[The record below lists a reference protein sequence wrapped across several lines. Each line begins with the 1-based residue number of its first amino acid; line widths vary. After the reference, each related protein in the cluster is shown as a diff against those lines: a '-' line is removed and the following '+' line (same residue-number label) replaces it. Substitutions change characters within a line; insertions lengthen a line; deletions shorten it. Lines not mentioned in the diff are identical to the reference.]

1 MLNPRIAMPTSK
13 ASSPR
18 SAGFYVRAVTLRSA
32 TCAGRG
38 WRRSCG
44 SSSIGRAS
52 SSGVIASLPR
62 TSSLR
67 STASRSTVRGF
78 AMQSRV
84 GCGRRCATSS
94 ACATPV
100 FTTCCA
106 PGAWPMFLFCC
117 KSRSLLP
124 ARSGLGRTRLSVRG
138 SRFVDDRLS
147 CGVIGLRAQA
157 HWPLIRLHPQP
168 LHLLEQPPV
177 RDPQLLRRP
186 RLHPTRAPERGLD
199 LLALEGVGAV
209 LEDARRG
216 AVAARLLEP
225 LGEEI
230 VGDRR
235 ARRREQHGPLEL
247 VGELAHVP
255 RERVAGEERERLL
268 ARLGDRLLH
277 LAREPP
283 EQVARERR
291 DVLAP
296 LAQRGEADREDAQ
309 AIVEVLAE
317 AAGLHLVL
325 EGAVGGHDD
334 ARIDRA
340 GAVLAHRTDLPL
352 LQHAEKLRLERRAGL
367 RDLVE
372 KERAAAR
379 HLEEALAILGG
390 AREGAA
396 AVAEELALEQALG
409 ERGTVD
415 GDEEVVAAR
424 SGGVDGARHQLLAG
438 TGLALE
444 EDRGARA
451 GDPGDQLE
459 HVPHRLAGAHQLGW
473 PLDLAQVGVL
483 DREPLVRA
491 PELLHQPNV
500 LAHQVESLDRAAE
513 REPELLALPRLG
525 AVAVD
530 AALVDRLDDGV
541 DVGVAGQDDAHGV
554 GADRHRA
561 LEEFGAAH
569 RRHALVGDDHRR
581 LAPP

>member
-52 SSGVIASLPR
+52 SSGVIVSLPR

-67 STASRSTVRGF
+67 STASRSAVRGF

-94 ACATPV
+94 ACATPL

-106 PGAWPMFLFCC
+106 PGAWSMFLFCC

-124 ARSGLGRTRLSVRG
+124 ARSGLGRTCLSVRG
-138 SRFVDDRLS
+138 SRFVDERLS

-186 RLHPTRAPERGLD
+186 RLHPARAPE
-199 LLALEGVGAV
+199 A
-209 LEDARRG
+209 
-216 AVAARLLEP
+216 
-225 LGEEI
+225 
-230 VGDRR
+230 
-235 ARRREQHGPLEL
+235 
-247 VGELAHVP
+247 
-255 RERVAGEERERLL
+255 
-268 ARLGDRLLH
+268 
-277 LAREPP
+277 P

-296 LAQRGEADREDAQ
+296 LAQRREPDREDAQ

-334 ARIDRA
+334 ARVDRA

-352 LQHAEKLRLERRAGL
+352 LQHAKKLRLERRAGL

-396 AVAEELALEQALG
+396 AVAEELALEQPLG

-438 TGLALE
+438 AGLALE
-444 EDRGARA
+444 EDRGVRS
-451 GDPGDQLE
+451 GDPGDQ
-459 HVPHRLAGAHQLGW
+459 
-473 PLDLAQVGVL
+473 
-483 DREPLVRA
+483 
-491 PELLHQPNV
+491 
-500 LAHQVESLDRAAE
+500 
-513 REPELLALPRLG
+513 PRP
-525 AVAVD
+525 V
-530 AALVDRLDDGV
+530 
-541 DVGVAGQDDAHGV
+541 
-554 GADRHRA
+554 
-561 LEEFGAAH
+561 
-569 RRHALVGDDHRR
+569 
-581 LAPP
+581 

>member
-38 WRRSCG
+38 WRRSCV
-44 SSSIGRAS
+44 SSSVVRAS
-52 SSGVIASLPR
+52 SSGVIVSLPR

-94 ACATPV
+94 ACATPL

-138 SRFVDDRLS
+138 SRFVDERLS

-168 LHLLEQPPV
+168 LHLLQQPPI

-186 RLHPTRAPERGLD
+186 RLHPARLRYRRLD
-199 LLALEGVGAV
+199 LLALEAVRPV
-209 LEDARRG
+209 LEDARGG
-216 AVAARLLEP
+216 AVPRRLLEP

-247 VGELAHVP
+247 VGELAHVA
-255 RERVAGEERERLL
+255 RERVAGEERECLL
-268 ARLGDRLLH
+268 ARLRDRLLH
-277 LAREPP
+277 LARQAG

-296 LAQRGEADREDAQ
+296 VAQRREPDREDAQ
-309 AIVEVLAE
+309 AVVEVLAE
-317 AAGLHLVL
+317 SAGLHLLV
-325 EGAVGGHDD
+325 EVPVGGHDD
-334 ARIDRA
+334 SGVDRA
-340 GAVLAHRTDLPL
+340 GAVLTHRADLPL
-352 LQHAEKLRLERRAGL
+352 LQHAQELRLERRAGL

-372 KERAAAR
+372 EERAAAR
-379 HLEEALAILGG
+379 HLE
-390 AREGAA
+390 
-396 AVAEELALEQALG
+396 
-409 ERGTVD
+409 
-415 GDEEVVAAR
+415 
-424 SGGVDGARHQLLAG
+424 
-438 TGLALE
+438 
-444 EDRGARA
+444 
-451 GDPGDQLE
+451 
-459 HVPHRLAGAHQLGW
+459 
-473 PLDLAQVGVL
+473 
-483 DREPLVRA
+483 
-491 PELLHQPNV
+491 
-500 LAHQVESLDRAAE
+500 
-513 REPELLALPRLG
+513 
-525 AVAVD
+525 
-530 AALVDRLDDGV
+530 
-541 DVGVAGQDDAHGV
+541 
-554 GADRHRA
+554 
-561 LEEFGAAH
+561 
-569 RRHALVGDDHRR
+569 
-581 LAPP
+581 